1 VELPG
6 TVVGIMADPEDWS
19 AIFDYMPRRE
29 CRGVLCIA
37 KGPVVHHLLRLAN
50 AISAELRL
58 QIRRAALPRIGDDLH

>member
-1 VELPG
+1 
-6 TVVGIMADPEDWS
+6 
-19 AIFDYMPRRE
+19 MPRRE